1 VYGVRSR
8 RGGARRWAAR
18 TSCADAAQQVP
29 THHRRHGLSKEERMI
44 KPTVILV
51 ALVAVLSMAS
61 AADAQELKLRL
72 ISRAL
77 QRGRR
82 RS

>member
-1 VYGVRSR
+1 VWFHV
-8 RGGARRWAAR
+8 AAAGR

-29 THHRRHGLSKEERMI
+29 THHRRHELSKEERMI

-61 AADAQELKLRL
+61 AADAQELKFE
-72 ISRAL
+72 ADL

>member
-1 VYGVRSR
+1 
-8 RGGARRWAAR
+8 
-18 TSCADAAQQVP
+18 
-29 THHRRHGLSKEERMI
+29 MI